1 MYCDRYPVG
10 SYNRDSCERYWA
22 GVTSR
27 KGRKRRKATE
37 KIMEYGD
44 VKPGFQANDH
54 SGWIK
59 MDGRATSLLSVA
71 QRDRANAVGFSTNIP
86 DATGSVL
93 VQGGPLGVTS
103 GSNLRTLLHSDLPN
117 VVLNAV
123 TGTAGDHTHTG
134 VTNQGGV
141 HSHKYIA
148 SPNASNGVQ
157 LDSGGQTRAKANINP
172 SSDTTDAGA
181 HSHNLL
187 IDSGGE
193 HTHSVSINLNN
204 GTQTL
209 IDVSQQSLSLN
220 MFIYLGL

>member
-27 KGRKRRKATE
+27 KGGKRRKATE

-93 VQGGPLGVTS
+93 VQGGALGVTS

-117 VVLNAV
+117 VILNSV

-134 VTNQGGV
+134 VTGAAGQHTHN
-141 HSHKYIA
+141 YTP
-148 SPNASNGVQ
+148 SPNATTNTVVLGS
-157 LDSGGQTRAKANINP
+157 GQTRAKAAP
-172 SSDTTDAGA
+172 VEATSAAGS
-181 HSHNLL
+181 HTHNLF
-187 IDSGGE
+187 IDQGGE

>member
-27 KGRKRRKATE
+27 KGRKRRKAAG

-71 QRDRANAVGFSTNIP
+71 QRDRANAVGFSDNIP

-93 VQGGPLGVTS
+93 VQGGALGVTS
-103 GSNLRTLLHSDLPN
+103 GSNLRALLHSDLPN

-123 TGTAGDHTHTG
+123 TEAAGNHQHSGNTG
-134 VTNQGGV
+134 ATGA
-141 HSHKYIA
+141 HSHSYTP
-148 SPNASNGVQ
+148 SPNATSNTVVLG
-157 LDSGGQTRAKANINP
+157 SGQTRAKAG
-172 SSDTTDAGA
+172 TVAQTGQAGT
-181 HSHNLL
+181 HSHNLN
-187 IDSGGE
+187 IEANGE